1 MTAQSFGR
9 PSRQNEKRGRLLVQ
23 KVSGLVHQ
31 IAFDELRKQT
41 VVHEFQLSGLVDP
54 LGGGPQCTI
63 RTQVVALP
71 LKLTP
76 LLRHLA
82 EDAQ

>member
-9 PSRQNEKRGRLLVQ
+9 PCRQNEKRGRLLFQ
-23 KVSGLVHQ
+23 KVSGLVDQ

-41 VVHEFQLSGLVDP
+41 VAHEFQLSGLVDP
-54 LGGGPQCTI
+54 LSGRHRSSI
-63 RTQVVALP
+63 RMKVVALP
-71 LKLTP
+71 LKLAP

-82 EDAQ
+82 EDSQ